1 MKKIVNQYKLMEKLV
16 NHHGYCCN
24 TLNVAFVWPL
34 AAVHTYSFAPRK
46 GYFLILKLP
55 PYLYT
60 SMPPSPPPPR
70 AMHPKRWG
78 WGSMGECIINL
89 QVVATYSTVLKIQ

>member
-16 NHHGYCCN
+16 NHHSYCCN

-46 GYFLILKLP
+46 DFGFVPL
-55 PYLYT
+55 
-60 SMPPSPPPPR
+60 
-70 AMHPKRWG
+70 G
-78 WGSMGECIINL
+78 VIII
-89 QVVATYSTVLKIQ
+89 STL